1 MPATTSQTTIANRA
15 LQILGYQPISSITDG
30 SRGARAILRAYQPVM
45 LRMLR
50 KNFWNFSIQRAQL
63 VQSAVTPSFGPAF
76 YYPLPPD
83 YLCLAPPDQKYGVAF
98 GGFISGPPNVN
109 DWQIEQMPGEGGSAI
124 VSDQAS
130 PINIRYVSQNLTE
143 GLFDASFAEAF
154 ACRLAVDTC
163 EELTQ
168 SASKIQ
174 EAGKLYDDAMDEA
187 RQRNAYEQRPMNPP
201 IDSWI
206 TQRF

>member
-1 MPATTSQTTIANRA
+1 MANTTSQISICNRA
-15 LQILGYQPISSITDG
+15 LQILGYQPITSINDG
-30 SRGARAILRAYQPVM
+30 SRGARAMLRAYQPVL
-45 LRMLR
+45 LRLLR
-50 KNFWNFSIQRAQL
+50 SKFWNFSIVRAQL
-63 VQSAVTPSFGPAF
+63 VAAAVKPAFGPAN

-83 YLCLAPPDQKYGVAF
+83 FLMLAPPDQKYGVAY

-109 DWQIEQMPGEGGSAI
+109 DYQIEQMPGTSGSAI

-130 PINIRYVSQNLTE
+130 PINIRYVSQNIPE
-143 GLFDASFAEAF
+143 GLFDSCFAEAF
-154 ACRLAVDTC
+154 SALLAIETC

-168 SASKIQ
+168 SNSKLQ
-174 EAGKLYDDAMDEA
+174 SAGQIYKDAIDDAK
-187 RQRNAYEQRPMNPP
+187 QRNAFEQRPMNPP

>member
-1 MPATTSQTTIANRA
+1 MANTTSQISICNRA
-15 LQILGYQPISSITDG
+15 LQINGYQPITSITDG
-30 SRGARAILRAYQPVM
+30 SRGARAMLRAYQPVL

-50 KNFWNFSIQRAQL
+50 SKFWNFSILRASL
-63 VQSAVTPSFGPAF
+63 TASATTPAFGPAF

-83 YLCLAPPDQKYGVAF
+83 YLMMAPPDQKYGVAF

-109 DWQIEQMPGEGGSAI
+109 DYQIEQMPGEGGSAI

-130 PINIRYVSQNLTE
+130 PINIRYVSQNITE

-154 ACRLAVDTC
+154 ACRLAIETC

-168 SASKIQ
+168 SASKKQ
-174 EAGKLYDDAMDEA
+174 DAGKLFQDAMDEA
-187 RQRNAYEQRPMNPP
+187 KQRNAFEQRPMNPP

>member
-1 MPATTSQTTIANRA
+1 MANTTSQTSICNRA

-30 SRGARAILRAYQPVM
+30 SRGARAMLRAYQPVL
-45 LRMLR
+45 LRLLR
-50 KNFWNFSIQRAQL
+50 AKFWNFSIQRAQL
-63 VQSAVTPSFGPAF
+63 TQSAVTPAFGPAF

-83 YLCLAPPDQKYGVAF
+83 YLMLAPPDQKYGVAF
-98 GGFISGPPNVN
+98 GGFISGPPNVT
-109 DWQIEQMPGEGGSAI
+109 DWQIEQMPGEGGLAI

-143 GLFDASFAEAF
+143 GLFDPSFAEAF
-154 ACRLAVDTC
+154 AALLAVETC

-168 SASKIQ
+168 SAGKIQ
-174 EAGKLYDDAMDEA
+174 QAGKLYDDAIEDA
-187 RQRNAYEQRPMNPP
+187 KQRNAFEQRPMNPP